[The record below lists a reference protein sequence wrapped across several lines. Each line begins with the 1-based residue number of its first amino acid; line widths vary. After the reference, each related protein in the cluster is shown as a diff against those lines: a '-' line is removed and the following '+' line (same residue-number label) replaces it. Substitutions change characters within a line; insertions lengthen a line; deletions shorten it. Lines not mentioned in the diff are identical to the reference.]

1 MVKNMRQN
9 DEHILENEY
18 NKSLGIAKNHYENFP
33 VVSMF
38 LPKKLRKHVATIYR
52 FARTADDFADE
63 GDISASDRLKLLA
76 DYEEKFSKCMNNEF
90 SDLFFE
96 TLKNTIDT
104 FNLSSENFTKLLSA
118 FRQDVSNSRFENFDE
133 IINYCSRS
141 ADPVGR
147 IMLELS
153 DNRNSDAIYYSDK
166 ICSALQLTNF
176 YQDITIDIKKNRI
189 YIPLEEL
196 ISFGLSE
203 NNFKMNS
210 NQAKIQELIKF
221 QVERAFEMFAEGRQI
236 LPMLKGLFRLQIS
249 AIISGGETI
258 LNSIRN
264 IDYESFR
271 SRPKLTKVDY
281 IRILIKVI

>member
-1 MVKNMRQN
+1 MLQKNI
-9 DEHILENEY
+9 DTLESEY
-18 NKSLGIAKNHYENFP
+18 KKSIDFARNHYENFP

-176 YQDITIDIKKNRI
+176 YQDITIDTKKNRI

-203 NNFKMNS
+203 NDFKMNS
-210 NQAKIQELIKF
+210 NQAKIKELIKF

-271 SRPKLTKVDY
+271 SRPKLTKVDF

>member
-1 MVKNMRQN
+1 MRQN

-33 VVSMF
+33 IVSMF

-63 GDISASDRLKLLA
+63 GDISPSDRLKLLA

-176 YQDITIDIKKNRI
+176 YQDITIDTKKNRI

-203 NNFKMNS
+203 NDFKMNS
-210 NQAKIQELIKF
+210 NQAKIKELIKF

>member
-1 MVKNMRQN
+1 MRQN

-203 NNFKMNS
+203 NDFKMNS

>member
-203 NNFKMNS
+203 NDFKMNS